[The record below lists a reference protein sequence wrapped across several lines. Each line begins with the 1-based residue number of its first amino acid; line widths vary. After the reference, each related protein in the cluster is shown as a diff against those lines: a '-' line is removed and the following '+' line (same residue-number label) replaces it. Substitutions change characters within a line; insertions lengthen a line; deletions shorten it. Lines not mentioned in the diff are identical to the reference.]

1 VDDSR
6 RENWKMGK
14 TERIK
19 HIVEALRGEN
29 GCPWDRRQTPQT
41 IKKYLLEEVY
51 ELTDAIEE
59 GNLSAI
65 KEELG
70 DLLFL
75 IIFLIHLYEEA
86 GQFDLANVVD
96 VVEEKMI
103 RRHPH
108 VFGHSKVR
116 NEEEVRIRWQ
126 KIKSKEKTRSSILN
140 GIPKTLPALMLAY
153 RVGKTAATVGF
164 DWQRTEDVILKIE
177 EEIGEFKKAL
187 KEEKREKI
195 EEEFGDIMFSYV
207 NLARLLDIQP
217 EEALRKTVYK
227 FKKRFQFI
235 EKTLKEQGK
244 DLGKTPLEEMD
255 MLWEKAKDI

>member
-1 VDDSR
+1 MS
-6 RENWKMGK
+6 KI
-14 TERIK
+14 ERIK

-29 GCPWDRRQTPQT
+29 GCPWDRKQTPQT
-41 IKKYLLEEVY
+41 IKNYLLEEVY
-51 ELTDAIEE
+51 ELADAIEK

-75 IIFLIHLYEEA
+75 IVFLTYLYEEA
-86 GQFDLANVVD
+86 GKFDLGNVIYA
-96 VVEEKMI
+96 VEEKMI

-116 NEEEVRIRWQ
+116 DEEEVKIRWQ
-126 KIKSKEKTRSSILN
+126 KIKSKEKIQSSILN

-153 RVGKTAATVGF
+153 RIGKSAATVSF
-164 DWQRTEDVILKIE
+164 DWQRAEDVILKIE
-177 EEIGEFKKAL
+177 EEMGEFKKAL
-187 KEEKREKI
+187 KEGGKEKI
-195 EEEFGDIMFSYV
+195 KEELGDILFSYV
-207 NLARLLDIQP
+207 NLARLLNIQP

-244 DLGKTPLEEMD
+244 DLKKTPLEEMD
-255 MLWEKAKDI
+255 ALWEKAKDI